1 MVQGVRASGI
11 GGPSR
16 LARDDAKAGD
26 TSFSMDEAAA
36 APSQNAR
43 LSTIGS
49 IGLESMLALQTV
61 DEADERNRAARKRGN
76 ALIGALTKL
85 QRAMLGAEDPSL
97 ALRALN
103 VLASD
108 GPEADDPQLGA
119 ILRAIV
125 VRSRVEVARRARS
138 DARQEAARQKG

>member
-11 GGPSR
+11 GAPPG
-16 LARDDAKAGD
+16 LTRDDAKTGD
-26 TSFSMDEAAA
+26 TSFTMDEAAA
-36 APSQNAR
+36 PSPQNTR

-61 DEADERNRAARKRGN
+61 DEADERNRSARKRGN
-76 ALIGALTKL
+76 ALIGALTRL
-85 QRAMLGAEDPSL
+85 QRAMLSAEDPSS

-103 VLASD
+103 VLASED
-108 GPEADDPQLGA
+108 PDACDPQLGA

-125 VRSRVEVARRARS
+125 LRSRVEVARRTQ
-138 DARQEAARQKG
+138 QEATRQQG